1 MGLSGSLAAVLLAV
15 LGHISL
21 YTYLRRENS
30 RRIRLTKEERQGEID
45 AGKTGDFHPDYRYA
59 L

>member
-1 MGLSGSLAAVLLAV
+1 MGLSGSLVAALLAIV
-15 LGHISL
+15 GHISL
-21 YTYLRRENS
+21 YVYLRRENK
-30 RRIRLTKEERQGEID
+30 RRENLSFEEREREIQ